1 MLIKATKFED
11 FEIPTLR
18 ERFGVMTLFPL
29 PDFTNSKY
37 HTQGPTVNCDG
48 CELDVDHGCD

>member
-48 CELDVDHGCD
+48 CELAVDDCDD